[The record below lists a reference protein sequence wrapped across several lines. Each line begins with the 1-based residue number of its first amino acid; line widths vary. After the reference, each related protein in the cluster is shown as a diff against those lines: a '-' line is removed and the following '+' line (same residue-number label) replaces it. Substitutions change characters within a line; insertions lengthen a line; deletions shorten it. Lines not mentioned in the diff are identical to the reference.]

1 MWTLGIPHFSCIV
14 CCCRVSVRLVSI
26 FRGLA
31 FLGFERD
38 FKFRIS
44 RPAFD
49 PNAKEDSRW
58 LSIPVTLIENKARWP
73 AQTTQEAEYR
83 RSVPRWALDACLHFL
98 SDSFSGTMPIA
109 QSYYNFIRE
118 RCSDTSVYPA
128 VSGQGIFKIVMC
140 DKIRSDECDS
150 VFKLRYLSLWTHWL
164 MGAVVIRV
172 ILWHW
177 D

>member
-1 MWTLGIPHFSCIV
+1 MWTLGIPHFPCIV
-14 CCCRVSVRLVSI
+14 CCCCVILRLASI

-38 FKFRIS
+38 FKFRIP

-49 PNAKEDSRW
+49 PDAKEDSRW

-98 SDSFSGTMPIA
+98 SDSFSGTKPIV
-109 QSYYNFIRE
+109 QSYYSFIRE
-118 RCSDTSVYPA
+118 RCSDPSVYPA
-128 VSGQGIFKIVMC
+128 VSGQRIFKIVKC
-140 DKIRSDECDS
+140 DKPRSVECYS
-150 VFKLRYLSLWTHWL
+150 FFS
-164 MGAVVIRV
+164 
-172 ILWHW
+172 W
-177 D
+177 DTSRAEPID